1 VIGPRDTPCHYDDAS
16 RTNGQS
22 TVKTA
27 VLLVILPEVAVM
39 SVVPVPCAVAK
50 PLLSIV
56 ATLVSDDFQVT
67 AFVMSTVVP
76 SSSVAIAVNCFVPL
90 EVIEA
95 LVGLIAIE
103 RKFATVT
110 VTLVEPL
117 IVTEVA
123 VTLIVPYETPDSK
136 PLFDTVATEVSSEDQ
151 LTEPVMTFVLPS
163 LYVPVAVICLVLSTV
178 TDGVT
183 GVTVMLVSVG
193 STKNPLQLVKAK
205 ISNVVQASNGN
216 NRLSE
221 PLMENP
227 RDVASYL
234 NCV

>member
-1 VIGPRDTPCHYDDAS
+1 M
-16 RTNGQS
+16 
-22 TVKTA
+22 VKTA
-27 VLLVILPEVAVM
+27 VLLVMLPEVAVM
-39 SVVPVPCAVAK
+39 CVVPVPCAVAK
-50 PLLSIV
+50 PLLAIV

-67 AFVMSTVVP
+67 AFVMSTVDP
-76 SSSVAIAVNCFVPL
+76 SSSVPMAVNCFVSP

-95 LVGLIAIE
+95 LVGLIAME

-123 VTLIVPYETPDSK
+123 VTLIVPYETPDTK
-136 PLFDTVATEVSSEDQ
+136 PLSDTVATVVSSEDQ
-151 LTEPVMTFVLPS
+151 LTELVMFLVLPS
-163 LYVPVAVICLVLSTV
+163 LYVPVAVICLVLPTA

-183 GVTVMLVSVG
+183 GVTVMLLSVG
-193 STKNPLQLVKAK
+193 STKNPLQLVKAE
-205 ISNVVQASNGN
+205 INNVVQTNNGN

-221 PLMENP
+221 QVIENP
-227 RDVASYL
+227 RDLSACL